1 MPISAWVLRLAGWL
15 PVCFVAWW
23 FLASAMD
30 VLVGELSRFALN
42 ALAGG
47 FVTQTE
53 TGSGG
58 ITFVTRVASGAG
70 YLTVDVEPRLF
81 SYGLPLGAAILL
93 AALPR
98 GLWWKLLV
106 LVVAVLPIVVWG
118 ATFDVLAHLMRS
130 APAWSAATLGPAG
143 MNLVA
148 LAYQLGSLIFPAM
161 VPVAVAVALSWKRIG
176 IERRSP

>member
-1 MPISAWVLRLAGWL
+1 
-15 PVCFVAWW
+15 
-23 FLASAMD
+23 MD

-106 LVVAVLPIVVWG
+106 LVVAVLPFVVWG

-130 APAWSAATLGPAG
+130 ASEWSAATLGSAG

-148 LAYQLGSLIFPAM
+148 VAYQLGSLIFPALI
-161 VPVAVAVALSWKRIG
+161 PVALGVASCWRQLG
-176 IERRSP
+176 IERKLR